1 MAAQADPAVIRWTAL
16 RCRGMS
22 NTKDKLGRTPLLLA
36 LLAGAAPPAVTELLN
51 TGEDPSLE
59 DDVGRTCTEAAV
71 LYCSAAVVEIVI
83 KAMIAL
89 RNSLVDSDGIV
100 EIDKVILSN
109 CNERMLRLTLRFVC
123 L

>member
-1 MAAQADPAVIRWTAL
+1 
-16 RCRGMS
+16 MS

-100 EIDKVILSN
+100 EIDKVSSSK
-109 CNERMLRLTLRFVC
+109 CNERAHTLTNIMVYNMYLTRPRNKRRRKSC
-123 L
+123 WR